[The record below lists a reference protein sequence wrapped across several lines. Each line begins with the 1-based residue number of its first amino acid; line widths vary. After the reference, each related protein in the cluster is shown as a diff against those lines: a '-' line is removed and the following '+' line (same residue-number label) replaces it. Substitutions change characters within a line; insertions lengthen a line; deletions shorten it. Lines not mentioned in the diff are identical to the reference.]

1 MKKRLSVLLAAA
13 LFAALLLTG
22 CPNKDKAP
30 DASGEESSAA
40 AVMTTA
46 AAAGETDA
54 ESGST
59 ESTDSGEPTP
69 SDTASADASSSVGG
83 AEVSAENTSRQTA
96 QTKAGNAA
104 QTTAK
109 PKPGQTT
116 AATKATQTTA
126 KPLAALPL
134 KTQWILK
141 PSLNYDM
148 VRPTTDEKN
157 WIGGMSSN
165 GEYEWTSLEAASLID
180 SKGKVIVRAD
190 LMTPAVGKTFG
201 DRIVAR
207 KGEKYALLS
216 TDGKVILDYQDN
228 WMFIWG
234 DDCLLMQKGKDNWE
248 FVQIDHSGKKIGD
261 YKGIVGLGGG
271 PEEICLFDRKKKLLY
286 SAELDRDT
294 ILGDTIYSSSISVI
308 KKDIPSKCIALVGE
322 NLKEKYSGEDD
333 ELPISSFL
341 GYGVVINGELKSTAF
356 YKELSLLN
364 GFSDWRRDLYI
375 AGTGTERFFTNTA
388 GKAVLTEKFADISA
402 NESCTVAAVKQNGKW
417 GFIRVPEL

>member
-46 AAAGETDA
+46 AAAGETDSA
-54 ESGST
+54 

-83 AEVSAENTSRQTA
+83 AEVSAENTSRQAA
-96 QTKAGNAA
+96 QTKAGHAA

-109 PKPGQTT
+109 PKPGQT

-141 PSLNYDM
+141 LSLDYET
-148 VRPTTDEKN
+148 VIPTTDGKN
-157 WIGGMSSN
+157 WVGGRKNSGGKESFLFN
-165 GEYEWTSLEAASLID
+165 TA
-180 SKGKVIVRAD
+180 GKVIMQAD
-190 LMTPAVGKTFG
+190 FMNCGTKQQFG
-201 DRIVAR
+201 DRIVAC
-207 KGEKYALLS
+207 KDEKYALLS
-216 TDGKVILDYQDN
+216 TDGKVILDFQNNRLTFYGE
-228 WMFIWG
+228 FCLKEKTYLEG
-234 DDCLLMQKGKDNWE
+234 DWVK
-248 FVQIDHSGKKIGD
+248 IDRSGKEIGK
-261 YKGIVGLGGG
+261 YEGIVGYGAMK
-271 PEEICLFDRKKKLLY
+271 EDIYLFDQKNRIVY
-286 SAELDRDT
+286 SAT
-294 ILGDTIYSSSISVI
+294 TIYDAQAPYHIVDFCKGPTICKSAS
-308 KKDIPSKCIALVGE
+308 KKYVALVGE
-322 NLKEKYSGEDD
+322 NIKDKSVE
-333 ELPISSFL
+333 ELIPSFL
-341 GYGVVINGELKSTAF
+341 GYGAVINGELRSTTL
-356 YKELSLLN
+356 YKELSLLK

-388 GKAVLTEKFADISA
+388 GRAVLTEKFSDISA
-402 NESCTVAAVKQNGKW
+402 NNNGTVAAVKQNGKW

>member
-40 AVMTTA
+40 AVTTTA
-46 AAAGETDA
+46 VAAGETDA

-141 PSLNYDM
+141 PSLNYET
-148 VRPTTDEKN
+148 VIPTTDGKN
-157 WIGGMSSN
+157 WIGGK
-165 GEYEWTSLEAASLID
+165 YEWGSISAASLINTT
-180 SKGKVIVRAD
+180 GKVIMQTD
-190 LMTPAVGKTFG
+190 EMTPAEGKTFS
-201 DRIVAR
+201 DRIVAC
-207 KGEKYALLS
+207 KGGKYALLS

-228 WMFIWG
+228 QLKVWG
-234 DDCLLMQKGKDNWE
+234 EDCLLMQKNNDIENWVE
-248 FVQIDHSGKKIGD
+248 IDRSGKEIRKYDGM
-261 YKGIVGLGGG
+261 VGYGSSVV
-271 PEEICLFDRKKKLLY
+271 EIYMFDRKAKLLY
-286 SAELDRDT
+286 SALLIDDVDIVDT
-294 ILGDTIYSSSISVI
+294 SAI
-308 KKDIPSKCIALVGE
+308 KKNGPSKCVALVGE
-322 NLKEKYSGEDD
+322 NLKEKSGWDDYYS
-333 ELPISSFL
+333 ISSFL
-341 GYGVVINGELKSTAF
+341 GYGVVINGEPRSTTL
-356 YKELSLLN
+356 YKELSLLK

-388 GKAVLTEKFADISA
+388 GRAVLTEKFADISA
-402 NESCTVAAVKQNGKW
+402 NETCTAAAVKQNGKW
-417 GFIRVPEL
+417 GFIRIPEL